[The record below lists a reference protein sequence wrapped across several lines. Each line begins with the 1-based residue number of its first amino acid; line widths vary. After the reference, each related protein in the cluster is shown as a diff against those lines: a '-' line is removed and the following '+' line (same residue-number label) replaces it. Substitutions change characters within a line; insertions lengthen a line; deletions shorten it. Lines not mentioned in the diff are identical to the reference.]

1 MVCYNFR
8 IGCLLL
14 YLAHA
19 FVSFTHKRNN
29 NKFET
34 HIRVTIVL
42 AQRRMERRP
51 CATDGNSAHERRVR
65 PRIQA
70 DGGAAVP
77 GRFSAASSDAER
89 APLALVSHRALTSS
103 SSDACAPAAAAQDAL
118 IDAPELCAR
127 MLKCFHVIDR
137 TVQLLRSR
145 NLPLHYGLI
154 AEAVEVQTGCFFSC
168 ASLAALLGLWPE
180 AFTVS
185 VADDA
190 PTPAPSGR
198 AARLASFHDWLLA
211 PPPGATTPVSDH
223 QLPSAERAAELA
235 RRLEAW
241 SSTSEAP
248 AAASRA
254 CRPPLPTAS
263 LPPMRRV
270 LETRPAWDGAADGR
284 AGAADGRAGAADG
297 RAGAA
302 DGRAGAADGRA
313 GAAGGKAVA
322 YCAQAASGAA
332 APPKPTKPTAAA
344 AAHTGAGVPVGCAGL
359 SASLVSDVLERQQR
373 QAHEGIREQTTR
385 RNGVLTRLPE
395 VARAVRSCMHE
406 ADRKVMPEA
415 ELVSKL
421 TLNGRWLTSASELRE
436 QIAMLA
442 KLVPEWCTVT
452 AAGDQRLVR
461 IVGTVRFAD
470 MGRLLEKAIANKV
483 SANEEA
489 SANEM
494 SAV

>member
-1 MVCYNFR
+1 M
-8 IGCLLL
+8 
-14 YLAHA
+14 
-19 FVSFTHKRNN
+19 
-29 NKFET
+29 
-34 HIRVTIVL
+34 
-42 AQRRMERRP
+42 
-51 CATDGNSAHERRVR
+51 
-65 PRIQA
+65 
-70 DGGAAVP
+70 
-77 GRFSAASSDAER
+77 
-89 APLALVSHRALTSS
+89 
-103 SSDACAPAAAAQDAL
+103 
-118 IDAPELCAR
+118 
-127 MLKCFHVIDR
+127 
-137 TVQLLRSR
+137 
-145 NLPLHYGLI
+145 
-154 AEAVEVQTGCFFSC
+154 
-168 ASLAALLGLWPE
+168 
-180 AFTVS
+180 
-185 VADDA
+185 
-190 PTPAPSGR
+190 
-198 AARLASFHDWLLA
+198 
-211 PPPGATTPVSDH
+211 
-223 QLPSAERAAELA
+223 
-235 RRLEAW
+235 
-241 SSTSEAP
+241 
-248 AAASRA
+248 
-254 CRPPLPTAS
+254 
-263 LPPMRRV
+263 
-270 LETRPAWDGAADGR
+270 
-284 AGAADGRAGAADG
+284 
-297 RAGAA
+297 
-302 DGRAGAADGRA
+302 
-313 GAAGGKAVA
+313 A